1 MRSARRPRSRRA
13 LSIDK
18 DHSAYQGL
26 VQAQIQLDDMQ
37 RALAIA
43 TEAAQLMPR
52 SARALALVGLV
63 LSCDSAQQ
71 RKARR
76 VLEQALAL
84 RPRCIEAVL
93 ALAELDHNEGHH
105 DDAVK
110 RLKEQL
116 VHDVSNAEFIYVKLG
131 EISMKDKPSDAID
144 HFRAALA
151 INQFSESARS
161 RTHTRAQPP
170 ASQSNNSS
178 NARSR
183 SPSPLT

>member
-1 MRSARRPRSRRA
+1 
-13 LSIDK
+13 
-18 DHSAYQGL
+18 
-26 VQAQIQLDDMQ
+26 
-37 RALAIA
+37 
-43 TEAAQLMPR
+43 
-52 SARALALVGLV
+52 V

-93 ALAELDHNEGHH
+93 ALAELDNNEGHH

-131 EISMKDKPSDAID
+131 EISMKDKPNEAIE

-151 INQFSESARS
+151 INAYSESAR
-161 RTHTRAQPP
+161 A
-170 ASQSNNSS
+170 A
-178 NARSR
+178 SR
-183 SPSPLT
+183 SCSAAASSQQQQQQ